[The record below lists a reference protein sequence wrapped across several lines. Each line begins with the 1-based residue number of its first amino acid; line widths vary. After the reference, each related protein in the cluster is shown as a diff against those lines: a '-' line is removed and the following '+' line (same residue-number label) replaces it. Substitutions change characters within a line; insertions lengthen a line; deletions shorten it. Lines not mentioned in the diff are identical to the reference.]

1 VYQASRADG
10 ILEDPQARVL
20 AEARAAEA
28 AAALLEEEER
38 AEAAKAAGKK
48 KKKKKGK
55 KTGGASTASVPPPE
69 QGASSRLVPPVTPD
83 DTQVRNTL
91 VASSCHAVGG
101 IAIVSSFCVSLSPP
115 PPEVAQTCLT
125 YQDSM
130 VHVSSR
136 S

>member
-1 VYQASRADG
+1 MYQASRADE
-10 ILEDPQARVL
+10 ILEDPQARLL

-28 AAALLEEEER
+28 AAALLEEEEQ

-55 KTGGASTASVPPPE
+55 KTGPSTASVPPPE
-69 QGASSRLVPPVTPD
+69 EGSSSPLVPPVTPD
-83 DTQVRNTL
+83 DTQVRKTL

-101 IAIVSSFCVSLSPP
+101 LAIVSSFCVSLSPP
-115 PPEVAQTCLT
+115 PPEAAQGCLT
-125 YQDSM
+125 DQESM
-130 VHVSSR
+130 VHVASR